1 MYNKAFPLPTLTSF
15 VFKNVCRSWFYNHV
29 PKNLILTSCRIQFS
43 DGALSQRHALHYDVT
58 EAGSEQGLGVQVF
71 GPDVQPRHCVFA
83 SSGGLV
89 TATPCS
95 REAETYVNDQ
105 RVWETTILQH
115 GCTVRLGRH
124 HVFRFVDPTTASVR
138 RDSPDKTFETTF
150 DVTGHVETT
159 EAASQRC
166 DPILPAVLEFRE
178 ETRDNLLEAL
188 VGSLDTSAIH
198 FKLAPTYA
206 LYLATRL
213 VSNAFIN

>member
-1 MYNKAFPLPTLTSF
+1 MHIRSTHADTHVFVIVCGDLGFIKAGNFS
-15 VFKNVCRSWFYNHV
+15 K
-29 PKNLILTSCRIQFS
+29 KLILTSRWIQFL

-159 EAASQRC
+159 EASQRC

-188 VGSLDTSAIH
+188 VGSLEITAIH

-206 LYLATRL
+206 LYLATRF
-213 VSNAFIN
+213 V